1 MKRISVPTLLFLS
14 LATPLAAPLAAQGA
28 EQDLRI
34 NAKKGAT
41 AWFKQE
47 SKMEQSIDMGG
58 QQMDMGNSVTYMLQV
73 SVKEVDDK
81 GMIVLETKIARV
93 AGAMTIPMMGD
104 IEFDS
109 LDQKAGEAAAEEEDG
124 GDMGMPNFDAI
135 GVAMSSLRGATFIAR
150 LDPYGKVTSMDNLEK
165 TLEAARQKAGRMG
178 AQMLGAQLNTKN
190 FERLAESA
198 FGPRPDKAMAVGGTW
213 ERNEDGKSSS
223 MPIQNKMK
231 MTLAKHDDEAFVV
244 TATGTVEKTAGEVS
258 HDHGEGKGGEGDE
271 EADAQAKEMLAKME
285 IKNGKLTG
293 SAKVSRTDGFL
304 LESKSTTTMD
314 LLMPSPMGGEMT
326 ISQKM
331 TVTTTRTTAEAAMK
345 KAGADKETPKEGG
358 K

>member
-14 LATPLAAPLAAQGA
+14 LATPLAAQGA

-41 AWFKQE
+41 AWFKHE

-58 QQMDMGNSVTYMLQV
+58 QQMDMGNSVTYTLQV
-73 SVKEVDDK
+73 SVKEIDDK
-81 GMIVLETKIARV
+81 GMIVLETKIARI

-104 IEFDS
+104 VEFDS

-124 GDMGMPNFDAI
+124 GMGMPNFDAI
-135 GVAMSSLRGATFIAR
+135 GVAMSSLSGTTFIAR
-150 LDPYGKVTSMDNLEK
+150 LDPYGKITSMDNLEK
-165 TLEAARQKAGRMG
+165 TLETAREKAGRMG
-178 AQMLGAQLNTKN
+178 AQMLAAQLNAKN

-244 TATGTVEKTAGEVS
+244 TATGTVEKTAGEVKV
-258 HDHGEGKGGEGDE
+258 DAGEGKADDGDD
-271 EADAQAKEMLAKME
+271 EADAQTKEMLAKME
-285 IKNGKLTG
+285 IKNGKLSG
-293 SAKVSRTDGFL
+293 SAKVSRTDSFL

-326 ISQKM
+326 INQKM
-331 TVTTTRTTAEAAMK
+331 TVTTTRTTAEVAMK
-345 KAGADKETPKEGG
+345 KAGASKEAPKEGG